1 LIPSPV
7 TILLETRTNTMPQLT
22 SMTLSQLMDA
32 FASNEPLPG
41 GGSASALAAAT
52 GASLLIMAATL
63 PKTRSGA
70 VEETADLAATAVRLR
85 PIRDELIALI
95 DRDTDAYA
103 NLLAAFRF
111 PKTTEDDQA
120 RRRDAIITTT
130 HLATE
135 APLETMR
142 ASRQALRSAVII
154 AQNGARAASSDIA
167 TAVELLLAAVRGA
180 GGSVDSNL
188 AALKDQE
195 YVERIDAERRQLEDE
210 SISDAELARAA
221 L

>member
-1 LIPSPV
+1 
-7 TILLETRTNTMPQLT
+7 M
-22 SMTLSQLMDA
+22 
-32 FASNEPLPG
+32 
-41 GGSASALAAAT
+41 
-52 GASLLIMAATL
+52 
-63 PKTRSGA
+63 
-70 VEETADLAATAVRLR
+70 
-85 PIRDELIALI
+85 IALI

>member
-1 LIPSPV
+1 
-7 TILLETRTNTMPQLT
+7 MPQLT

-70 VEETADLAATAVRLR
+70 AEETADLAASAVRLR

-103 NLLAAFRF
+103 NLLTAFRF
-111 PKTTEDDQA
+111 PKTTEDEQA